1 MSSKT
6 RRTVIV
12 LAALVTLSLPLVA
25 QARPERNQDRQDR
38 HGARTEGFLTRL
50 WEHLT
55 APFSVFLDGT
65 TGPTLS
71 APPPTDPGDTT
82 DGRSILDPIG

>member
-25 QARPERNQDRQDR
+25 QARQDRNQDRQDR
-38 HGARTEGFLTRL
+38 HEARTEGFLARL

-55 APFSVFLDGT
+55 APFAVFLDGT
-65 TGPTLS
+65 TDPTV
-71 APPPTDPGDTT
+71 PPPPPADPGAST